1 MTRRTPRNT
10 SNCSTQ
16 SINVMLRHLT
26 ISNYALIDSLSIDF
40 DNGFSVITGETGAGK
55 SILLGAL
62 GFVLGDRS
70 DSNVML
76 DETKKCVVEAMF
88 LLDDER
94 FKYFFEANDLDF
106 ENECV
111 LRRELSTSK
120 KSRAFIND
128 TPVSLQQIKELG
140 NQLVDIHSQHDSLLL
155 TNACFQL
162 SMLDDAADNLSL
174 LAEYQKVYHSYSSC
188 LNELNR
194 LREMSRKNLAEN
206 DFLSFQLDELQ
217 KADLQD
223 DEYEDITQRLE
234 LLENAEEV
242 KTLLAQSTSLLQ
254 ESEISILDQ
263 LNELKSN
270 VEHLRK
276 YIPEAESYAERIEST
291 RIELKDIAH
300 DIDSLQ
306 DSTQFD
312 QDSLETLQERFDL
325 IQRLMMK
332 HHVSDYAALLK
343 IRTDLSEKVEAFSNI
358 DGLISAKEIE
368 LKKIKDELLRLAKSL
383 SDRRLNV
390 KKSFEK
396 AVIDIIRQLA
406 MPHGVFEIECS
417 KLNDFSN
424 TGLDKVRFL
433 FSANKGI
440 VPEDMSRVASGG
452 ELSRLMLAIKAVAAE
467 KNYIPT
473 LIFDEIDTGV
483 SGEVASK
490 LGDIMRKMGERL
502 QLVSITHLPQIASKA
517 KQHFFVFKDNS
528 GEKTHSNI
536 RQLARDERVAEIAK
550 MLSNDKITPEA
561 LKAAEVLLLN

>member
-1 MTRRTPRNT
+1 
-10 SNCSTQ
+10 
-16 SINVMLRHLT
+16 MLRHLT
-26 ISNYALIDSLSIDF
+26 VSNYALIDSLSIDF
-40 DNGFSVITGETGAGK
+40 DNGFSAITGETGAGK

-62 GFVLGDRS
+62 GFVLGDRA

-76 DETKKCVVEAMF
+76 DETKKCVVEATF
-88 LLDDER
+88 LLGDER
-94 FKYFFEANDLDF
+94 LKPFFDENDLDF

-155 TNACFQL
+155 TNAGFQL
-162 SMLDDAADNLSL
+162 NMLDDAADNLSL

-188 LNELNR
+188 LNELDR

-206 DFLSFQLDELQ
+206 DFMSFQLDELL
-217 KADLQD
+217 KANLQD
-223 DEYEDITQRLE
+223 DEYEDVAQRLE

-242 KTLLAQSTSLLQ
+242 KTLLAQSANLLQ
-254 ESEISILDQ
+254 ESEISILEQ

-270 VEHLRK
+270 VEHLK
-276 YIPEAESYAERIEST
+276 KFMPQAESYAERIESA

-300 DIDSLQ
+300 DIDSMQ

-343 IRTDLSEKVEAFSNI
+343 VRTELSEKVDAFSNI
-358 DGLISAKEIE
+358 DGQISAKEIE
-368 LKKIKDELLRLAKSL
+368 LKKTRDELSKLAKLL
-383 SDRRLNV
+383 SDRRLNA

-396 AVIDIIRQLA
+396 SVVDIIRQLA

-440 VPEDMSRVASGG
+440 VPDDMSRVASGG
-452 ELSRLMLAIKAVAAE
+452 ELSRLMLAIKAVAAG

-490 LGDIMRKMGERL
+490 LGDIMQKMGERL

-517 KQHFFVFKDNS
+517 RQHFFVFKDNS

-536 RQLARDERVAEIAK
+536 RQLTHDERVAEIAK

-561 LKAAEVLLLN
+561 LKAAEVILQF

>member
-1 MTRRTPRNT
+1 
-10 SNCSTQ
+10 
-16 SINVMLRHLT
+16 MLRHLT

-62 GFVLGDRS
+62 GFVLGDRA

-76 DETKKCVVEAMF
+76 DETKKCVVEATF

-94 FKYFFEANDLDF
+94 LKPFFDVNDLDF
-106 ENECV
+106 ESECV

-155 TNACFQL
+155 TNAGFQL
-162 SMLDDAADNLSL
+162 NMLDDAADNLPL

-188 LNELNR
+188 LNEVNR

-206 DFLSFQLDELQ
+206 DFLSFQLDELL
-217 KADLQD
+217 KANLQD
-223 DEYEDITQRLE
+223 DEYEDVTQRLE

-242 KTLLAQSTSLLQ
+242 KTLLAQSTSLIQ

-343 IRTDLSEKVEAFSNI
+343 IRTELSEKVEAFSNI
-358 DGLISAKEIE
+358 DGQISAKEIE
-368 LKKIKDELLRLAKSL
+368 LKKVKDELLKLAKLL
-383 SDRRLNV
+383 SDRRLNA

-440 VPEDMSRVASGG
+440 APEDMSRVASGG
-452 ELSRLMLAIKAVAAE
+452 ELSRLMLAIKAVAAG

-502 QLVSITHLPQIASKA
+502 QLVSITHLPQIASKSR
-517 KQHFFVFKDNS
+517 QHFYVFKDNS

-536 RQLARDERVAEIAK
+536 RQLVHDERVVEIAK

-561 LKAAEVLLLN
+561 LKAAEVLLQC